1 MTSRRPIRAAS
12 AAGARGRGA
21 ASLSPAHLGEA
32 TAAATVAVV
41 VGGIALAVTGVGI
54 VVMTLALGAR
64 YGGDPPPDLGSL
76 MVGPALGGALLIL
89 LGSALTAGGVAVLNA
104 VRRARLVTGIL
115 AAVAAALAAIGTVL
129 VMTNP
134 PATPVV
140 AIALTI
146 ATLVFGIAALLLL
159 RPRR

>member
-41 VGGIALAVTGVGI
+41 VGGIALAVTGIGV

-76 MVGPALGGALLIL
+76 MIAPSIGGVLLLL
-89 LGSALTAGGVAVLNA
+89 LGAALTAGGVAVLNA
-104 VRRARLVTGIL
+104 VRRARLVTGVL
-115 AAVAAALAAIGTVL
+115 SGVAAGLAAIGTVL

-134 PATPVV
+134 PPAPVL
-140 AIALTI
+140 AIALTL
-146 ATLVFGIAALLLL
+146 ATLVFGVAALLLL

>member
-1 MTSRRPIRAAS
+1 MTTRRPIRAAS

-41 VGGIALAVTGVGI
+41 VGGVALAVTGIGI

-64 YGGDPPPDLGSL
+64 YSGDPPPDLGSL
-76 MVGPALGGALLIL
+76 MIGPAIGGVAIL
-89 LGSALTAGGVAVLNA
+89 LLGVALTAGGVAVLND
-104 VRRARLVTGIL
+104 VQRARLVTGVL
-115 AAVAAALAAIGTVL
+115 SAAAAALSAIGTVL
-129 VMTNP
+129 AMTNP
-134 PATPVV
+134 PPSPVV

-146 ATLVFGIAALLLL
+146 ATLVFGVAALLLL